1 MSITE
6 VEGKSV
12 PGSLARIIS
21 AVFHPVFM
29 PVYGL
34 VIILSNAT
42 PFGYLP
48 FPVKRLLFFIMLIN
62 NVFIPVSLLPFFK
75 HMNYISS
82 WSIRERKERTAP
94 LIIASILYATTSY
107 IVFRFPIP
115 YFLKS
120 FIFATFF
127 LSLTVTGINLLMKV
141 SLHAVGTGALVAL
154 IMMLSFRM
162 TSALSWQLLSV
173 VLAGAVLTSRLW
185 LHEHNPEEVWTG
197 FFTGFGCLVIFM
209 LILQ

>member
-1 MSITE
+1 MTE
-6 VEGKSV
+6 VQSKKV
-12 PGSLARIIS
+12 ADSLAKGVS

-34 VIILSNAT
+34 LIILSNAT

-48 FPVKRLLFFIMLIN
+48 FAVKRLLFFIILIN

-75 HMNYISS
+75 HMDYIST
-82 WSIRERKERTAP
+82 WTINDRKERTAP

-107 IVFRFPIP
+107 IIFRFPIP

-127 LSLTVTGINLLMKV
+127 LSLTVTGVNFLMKI
-141 SLHAVGTGALVAL
+141 SLHAVGIGALVAI

-162 TSALSWQLLSV
+162 SSALLWQIMSV
-173 VLAGAVLTSRLW
+173 VISGAVLTSRMW
-185 LHEHNPEEVWTG
+185 LDAHNPEEVWTG
-197 FFTGFGCLVIFM
+197 FFTGFGCLVIYM